1 MLIVF
6 GVAVVPQQKN
16 FVIMVILSRPLGK
29 LLGWGKAPVIT
40 AMSESRVLSYQRS
53 LWKQVD
59 RKGDV
64 ATSQNRGTWLFWLQ
78 SRPFTIAT
86 WVLEGARYRSYEW
99 IKGATSLVNTM
110 EASGPN
116 IEPHY
121 QPQQRI
127 LVVLDDSTTFH
138 ALCSF
143 DYGRWDRPGHPCE

>member
-1 MLIVF
+1 MFWL
-6 GVAVVPQQKN
+6 Q
-16 FVIMVILSRPLGK
+16 SRPFTLAARVLEAREIAATRG
-29 LLGWGKAPVIT
+29 
-40 AMSESRVLSYQRS
+40 SRVASDQRT
-53 LWKQVD
+53 LWDQADK
-59 RKGDV
+59 RLDV
-64 ATSQNRGTWLFWLQ
+64 TTSHNRGTLLFWLQ

-99 IKGATSLVNTM
+99 IKGAISPVNTM

-116 IEPHY
+116 IEPHC
-121 QPQQRI
+121 QPQQMI